1 MTDGYEQTARMLKA
15 IADPKRMEILDLLT
29 SEEMC
34 ASDLL
39 GHFRIAQPTLS
50 HDMKTLVDA
59 GVVRQ
64 RREGRRIYYR
74 LDCEKLGGM
83 HKNLMQIF
91 SGGMD
96 CDCCRNAAQPF
107 AVEEAPPREG
117 DA

>member
-1 MTDGYEQTARMLKA
+1 MNPKLLMEKLLQQLSLDFNCTP
-15 IADPKRMEILDLLT
+15 ADLRAKEN
-29 SEEMC
+29 
-34 ASDLL
+34 
-39 GHFRIAQPTLS
+39 RITVSAL
-50 HDMKTLVDA
+50 
-59 GVVRQ
+59 
-64 RREGRRIYYR
+64 REGRRIYYR